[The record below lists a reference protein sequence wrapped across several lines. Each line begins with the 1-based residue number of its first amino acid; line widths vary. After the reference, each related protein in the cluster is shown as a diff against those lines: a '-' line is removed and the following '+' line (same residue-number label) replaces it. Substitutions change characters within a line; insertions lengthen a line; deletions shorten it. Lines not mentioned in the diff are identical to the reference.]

1 MNAMPRA
8 NAPKSTEI
16 RTLFLADH
24 RRLDALLER
33 LISAFEANDR
43 EDVQALWTLFERG
56 LLAHLE
62 AEENALI
69 PALRST
75 NPTEA
80 DALLREHAHFRDRLA
95 ELGAGI
101 DLHIV
106 RLETARAFAAELLKH
121 ADREDQILYRWR
133 DLRTEDHPAH

>member
-1 MNAMPRA
+1 MLQATTRSSA
-8 NAPKSTEI
+8 EI
-16 RTLFLADH
+16 RALFLADH
-24 RRLDALLER
+24 RRLDDLLER
-33 LISAFEANDR
+33 LIAAFEANDR
-43 EDVQALWTLFERG
+43 EDIQALWTLFERG

-62 AEENALI
+62 AEENVLI

-80 DALLREHAHFRDRLA
+80 DALLREHDHFRGRLA
-95 ELGAGI
+95 KLGAGI

-121 ADREDQILYRWR
+121 ADREDQILYRWS